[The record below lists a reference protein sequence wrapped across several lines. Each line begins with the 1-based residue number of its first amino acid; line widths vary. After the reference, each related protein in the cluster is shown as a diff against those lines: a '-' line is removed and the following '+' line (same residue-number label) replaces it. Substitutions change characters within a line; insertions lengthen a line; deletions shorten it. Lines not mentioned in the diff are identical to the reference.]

1 MLGQLNSFPSLL
13 YATPYP
19 NIELSR
25 EEPLRNSDGVEEC
38 AGDVEAAHEDEPADG
53 HLVDRLV
60 PTVDHAVVRGR
71 RDAGE
76 AEGDEDSG
84 AQGTESV
91 GDTKKGAQHSCA
103 FPLLLTLLSEILHC
117 KVS

>member
-1 MLGQLNSFPSLL
+1 MLSQLSFPSLL

-71 RDAGE
+71 RDARE

-84 AQGTESV
+84 AQGTESE
-91 GDTKKGAQHSCA
+91 GDTKKGSHFS
-103 FPLLLTLLSEILHC
+103 LD
-117 KVS
+117 VVNR

>member
-1 MLGQLNSFPSLL
+1 MLSQLSFPSLL

-71 RDAGE
+71 RDARE

-91 GDTKKGAQHSCA
+91 GDTKKGSQS
-103 FPLLLTLLSEILHC
+103 
-117 KVS
+117 